1 MRLRLNL
8 NILERSLVGNDGVE
22 FDATVGDEDNLERG
36 GPNETEDFRNFPF
49 DGLGVFHR
57 IDLAIGIIGKFHRL
71 LTCVRNQ
78 YNRRKDGSGASNG
91 QGYPLSCCT
100 HFGNLKCVQQDKRY
114 C

>member
-1 MRLRLNL
+1 MRLRLDL
-8 NILERSLVGNDGVE
+8 NILERSLVGNYGVE
-22 FDATVGDEDNLERG
+22 FDATVGDEDNLERR

-78 YNRRKDGSGASNG
+78 YNNSRKSVKWSAVPSAS
-91 QGYPLSCCT
+91 LVSLVL
-100 HFGNLKCVQQDKRY
+100 NLKLVW
-114 C
+114 